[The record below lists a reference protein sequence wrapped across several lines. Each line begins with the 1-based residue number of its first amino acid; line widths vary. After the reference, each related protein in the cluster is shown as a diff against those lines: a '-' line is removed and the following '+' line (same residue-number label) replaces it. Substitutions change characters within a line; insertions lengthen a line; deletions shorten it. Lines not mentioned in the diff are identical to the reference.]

1 MIALLPALVVLFLV
15 SGACGLIYQVLW
27 LRLLGLVFGVTV
39 YSASTVWASFMA
51 GLALGSYLGG
61 KVGDRT
67 RAPLVWFGLVE
78 ILVGVSALATPWG
91 LAALQHLYASAQ
103 PSLPQSFAAL
113 TAARAAMSF
122 LVLLVPTLMMGA
134 SLPLIIRS
142 SMFRGGTLG
151 SRVGLL
157 YGTNT
162 TGAILGTL
170 AAGLYLIP
178 SIGIAKT
185 FQTAAAMNVS
195 AGVIAVVLG
204 LILRT
209 RATAAESTPATT
221 AEPTHAPAREDL
233 SAGARRLVL
242 WVFMVSGFAAL
253 ALEVVWFR
261 AIVLV
266 ARPTVYTFAIMLAAV
281 LFGIAF
287 GSFLITPYMRRRWN
301 WIALLA
307 VAEIAMGFAALVSF
321 AALGRV
327 NEVNAA
333 IAPHLVS
340 FVAPFMTFT
349 ISAALPVVVPAC
361 LLMGVAYPIGL
372 HLYVGATAGDTAR
385 AASRIGTF
393 NSLNLVGAIFGSLV
407 GGFVLLPMLGSRTSL
422 MAIAIIIFA
431 SGLALLLYI
440 LKNPVVRIAAVGVL
454 ATSFAVLAL
463 KTVDPF
469 QVFLALRYP
478 GQTVAWY
485 EEAVEGTVSVHG
497 DRRGNYMLVLDGNH
511 QANDTGPMLATHRRI
526 ALLGMALHPEA
537 RDVLVVGLG
546 GGATPGAIVT
556 QEGVDMD
563 VVELSSAVVRASK
576 LFAHANHNLLEQP
589 NVRMRVDDG
598 RNYLTLTRK
607 KYDLITADLIQ
618 PQHAGAN
625 NVYSK
630 EYFEAVRAALKP
642 GGMTMQWANG
652 TEAEYKTICRT
663 FQTVFP
669 YATVWGDGSLLL
681 GTLEPLVLRQS
692 DYNWKLQFPGRKQG
706 LIELGADTFDKL
718 LGLYMAGPDEL
729 RAYLGDGPILT
740 DDRPLAEYF
749 LSLPRGRNPDR
760 SGLHGDVHRHVR

>member
-1 MIALLPALVVLFLV
+1 MAALLPALVLLFLV

-27 LRLLGLVFGVTV
+27 LRMLGLVFGVTV

-67 RAPLVWFGLVE
+67 KVPLVWFGAVE
-78 ILVGVSALATPWG
+78 ILVGVSALATPAG
-91 LAALQHLYASAQ
+91 LAALQHLYASAL

-113 TAARAAMSF
+113 ATARAMMSF

-142 SMFRGGTLG
+142 SMFRAGALG

-178 SIGIAKT
+178 TVGIAKT
-185 FQTAAAMNVS
+185 FQAAALMNVS
-195 AGVIAVVLG
+195 AGVVAVLMG
-204 LILRT
+204 LALR
-209 RATAAESTPATT
+209 RRSAAAGASPEAASVA
-221 AEPTHAPAREDL
+221 AHDRVDL
-233 SAGARRLVL
+233 PVGARRLVL
-242 WVFMVSGFAAL
+242 WVFIVSGFATL

-266 ARPTVYTFAIMLAAV
+266 ARPTVYTFAVMLAAV

-287 GSFLITPYMRRRWN
+287 GSFLITPFMRRRWN
-301 WIALLA
+301 WLALLA
-307 VAEIAMGFAALVSF
+307 AAEIAMGFAALVSLGV
-321 AALGRV
+321 LGRV

-333 IAPHLVS
+333 IAPYLVS
-340 FVAPFMTFT
+340 FVPSFLTYG
-349 ISAALPVVVPAC
+349 IAAAVPVVLPAC
-361 LLMGVAYPIGL
+361 LLMGIAYPIGL
-372 HLYVGATAGDTAR
+372 HLYVGATAGDSAR

-393 NSLNLVGAIFGSLV
+393 NSLNLVGAIFGSLI
-407 GGFVLLPMLGSRTSL
+407 GGFVLLPVLGSRASL
-422 MAIAIIIFA
+422 MAVAVVIFA
-431 SGLALLLYI
+431 SGLALLTYV
-440 LKNPVVRIAAVGVL
+440 LKGSVLRIAATGVL
-454 ATSFAVLAL
+454 AAGFGLMAVR
-463 KTVDPF
+463 TVDPF
-469 QVFLALRYP
+469 QVFLKLRYP

-497 DRRGNYMLVLDGNH
+497 DRPGNYMLVLDGNH

-526 ALLGMALHPEA
+526 AQLGLALHPEA

-546 GGATPGAIVT
+546 GGATPGGVVT
-556 QEGVDMD
+556 HEGVDLD
-563 VVELSSAVVRASK
+563 VVELSSAVVRASR
-576 LFAHANHNLLEQP
+576 LFAHANHNLLDQP

-598 RNYLTLTRK
+598 RNFLTLTRK

-618 PQHAGAN
+618 PVHAGSN
-625 NVYSK
+625 NVYSR

-642 GGMTMQWANG
+642 GGMVMQWANG

-669 YATVWGDGSLLL
+669 YTTVWGDGSLLL
-681 GTLEPLVLRQS
+681 GTLEPLVLRES
-692 DYNWKLQFPGRKQG
+692 DYKWKLQSPGRKQG
-706 LIELGADTFDKL
+706 LVELGADTFDKL
-718 LGLYMAGPDEL
+718 LAMYMAGPDEL

-749 LSLPRGRNPDR
+749 MSLPRGRGPDR
-760 SGLHGDVHRHVR
+760 SGLKGDVRRHVR

>member
-1 MIALLPALVVLFLV
+1 VAALLPALVLLFLV

-27 LRLLGLVFGVTV
+27 LRMLGLVFGVTV

-67 RAPLVWFGLVE
+67 RSPLVWFGAVE
-78 ILVGVSALATPWG
+78 ILVGVSALATPAG
-91 LAALQHLYASAQ
+91 LAALQHLYASAL
-103 PSLPQSFAAL
+103 PSLPQSFGAL
-113 TAARAAMSF
+113 TTARAAMSF

-162 TGAILGTL
+162 TGAIAGTL

-178 SIGIAKT
+178 TVGIAKT
-185 FQTAAAMNVS
+185 FQTAALMNVS
-195 AGVIAVVLG
+195 AGVIAVLLG
-204 LILRT
+204 LALRR
-209 RATAAESTPATT
+209 RAAAAAGSAGPA
-221 AEPTHAPAREDL
+221 AAPVAAHDRVDL
-233 SAGARRLVL
+233 PAGARRLVL
-242 WVFMVSGFAAL
+242 WVFVVSGFATL

-287 GSFLITPYMRRRWN
+287 GSFLITPFMRRRWN
-301 WIALLA
+301 WLALLA
-307 VAEIAMGFAALVSF
+307 AAEIAMGFAALVSLG
-321 AALGRV
+321 ALGRV

-333 IAPHLVS
+333 MAPYIVSVVPSFLTYAIA
-340 FVAPFMTFT
+340 
-349 ISAALPVVVPAC
+349 AALPVVLPAC
-361 LLMGVAYPIGL
+361 LLMGLAYPIGL
-372 HLYVGATAGDTAR
+372 HLYVGATAGDSAR

-393 NSLNLVGAIFGSLV
+393 NSLNLVGAIFGSLM
-407 GGFVLLPMLGSRTSL
+407 GGFVLLPILGSRTSL
-422 MAIAIIIFA
+422 MAVAIVIFA
-431 SGLALLLYI
+431 SGLALLTYV
-440 LKNPVVRIAAVGVL
+440 LKGNVLKIAAVGVL
-454 ATSFAVLAL
+454 GAIFGVVAVR
-463 KTVDPF
+463 TVDPF
-469 QVFLALRYP
+469 QVFLKLRYP
-478 GQTVAWY
+478 GQKVAWY
-485 EEAVEGTVSVHG
+485 EEAVEGTVSVLG
-497 DRRGNYMLVLDGNH
+497 DRPGSYMLVLDGNH

-526 ALLGMALHPEA
+526 ALLGLALHPEV
-537 RDVLVVGLG
+537 REMLVVGLG
-546 GGATPGAIVT
+546 GGATPGAAVT
-556 QEGVDMD
+556 HEGVELD

-589 NVRMRVDDG
+589 NVHMRVDDG
-598 RNYLTLTRK
+598 RNYLTLTKK

-618 PQHAGAN
+618 PIHAGSN

-681 GTLEPLVLRQS
+681 GTLEPLVLRES
-692 DYNWKLQFPGRKQG
+692 DYKWKLQSPGRKQG
-706 LIELGADTFDKL
+706 LVELGADTFDKL
-718 LGLYMAGPDEL
+718 LAMYMAGPDEL
-729 RAYLGDGPILT
+729 RTYLGDGPILT

-749 LSLPRGRNPDR
+749 LSLPRGRGPDR
-760 SGLHGDVHRHVR
+760 SGLRGDVRRHVR

>member
-1 MIALLPALVVLFLV
+1 VAALLPALVLLFLV

-67 RAPLVWFGLVE
+67 RVPLIWFGVVE
-78 ILVGVSALATPWG
+78 ILVGVSALATPAG
-91 LAALQHLYASAQ
+91 LAALQHLYGSAL
-103 PSLPQSFAAL
+103 PSLPESFAAL
-113 TAARAAMSF
+113 TAARAVMSF

-162 TGAILGTL
+162 SGAILGTL

-178 SIGIAKT
+178 TIGIART
-185 FQTAAAMNVS
+185 FQTAALMNVS
-195 AGVIAVVLG
+195 AGLIAVLLG
-204 LILRT
+204 LALR
-209 RATAAESTPATT
+209 RKPAADHGATT
-221 AEPTHAPAREDL
+221 AAAAAASADGRVDL
-233 SAGARRLVL
+233 PVTARRLVL
-242 WVFMVSGFAAL
+242 WVFIVSGFATL

-266 ARPTVYTFAIMLAAV
+266 ARPTVYTFAIMLATV
-281 LFGIAF
+281 LFGIAV
-287 GSFLITPYMRRRWN
+287 GSFLITPFMRRRWN
-301 WIALLA
+301 WIGLLA
-307 VAEIAMGFAALVSF
+307 AAEIAMGFAALVSF

-327 NEVNAA
+327 SDVNAA
-333 IAPHLVS
+333 IAPHLEPLVPS
-340 FVAPFMTFT
+340 FLTYA
-349 ISAALPVVVPAC
+349 IAAALPVVLPSC
-361 LLMGVAYPIGL
+361 LLMGIAYPIGL
-372 HLYVGATAGDTAR
+372 HLYVGATAGDSTR
-385 AASRIGTF
+385 AASRIGSF
-393 NSLNLVGAIFGSLV
+393 NSLNLVGAIVGSLI
-407 GGFVLLPMLGSRTSL
+407 GGFVLLPLLGSRTSL
-422 MAIAIIIFA
+422 MLIAIVIFT
-431 SGLALLLYI
+431 SGLALLMY
-440 LKNPVVRIAAVGVL
+440 VVKKPALRLGGVAVL
-454 ATSFAVLAL
+454 AAGFAVLAVR
-463 KTVDPF
+463 TVDPF
-469 QVFLALRYP
+469 QVFLKIRYP

-497 DRRGNYMLVLDGNH
+497 DRPGSYMLVLDGNH

-526 ALLGMALHPEA
+526 ALLGLALHPEA

-546 GGATPGAIVT
+546 GGATPGAAVT
-556 QEGVDMD
+556 HEGVDVD

-576 LFAHANHNLLEQP
+576 FFAHANHNLLEQP
-589 NVRMRVDDG
+589 NVHMRVDDG
-598 RNYLTLTRK
+598 RNYLTLTKK

-618 PQHAGAN
+618 PIHAGSN

-681 GTLEPLVLRQS
+681 GTLEPLVLRES
-692 DYNWKLQFPGRKQG
+692 DYTWKLQSPGRHQG
-706 LIELGADTFDKL
+706 LVELGADTFDKL
-718 LGLYMAGPDEL
+718 LAMYMAGPDEL

-760 SGLHGDVHRHVR
+760 SGLHGDVRRHVR

>member
-1 MIALLPALVVLFLV
+1 MAALLPALVLLFLV

-27 LRLLGLVFGVTV
+27 LRMLGLVFGVTV

-67 RAPLVWFGLVE
+67 RVPLVWFGAVE
-78 ILVGVSALATPWG
+78 ILVGVSALATPAG
-91 LAALQHLYASAQ
+91 LAALQHLYASAL

-113 TAARAAMSF
+113 TTARAMMSF

-178 SIGIAKT
+178 TVGIAKT
-185 FQTAAAMNVS
+185 FQTAALMNVL
-195 AGVIAVVLG
+195 AGVVAVLLG
-204 LILRT
+204 LALRKK
-209 RATAAESTPATT
+209 AAAAEDVSQA
-221 AEPTHAPAREDL
+221 AAAAPAAGREDL
-233 SAGARRLVL
+233 PVGARRLVL
-242 WVFMVSGFAAL
+242 WVFIVSGFATL

-266 ARPTVYTFAIMLAAV
+266 ARPTVYTFAVMLAAV

-287 GSFLITPYMRRRWN
+287 GSFMVTPFMRRRWN
-301 WIALLA
+301 WLA
-307 VAEIAMGFAALVSF
+307 ILAAAEIAMGFAALVSLGV
-321 AALGRV
+321 LGRV

-333 IAPHLVS
+333 IAPYLVS
-340 FVAPFMTFT
+340 FVPSFLTYGIA
-349 ISAALPVVVPAC
+349 AALPVVLPAC
-361 LLMGVAYPIGL
+361 LLMGIAYPIGL
-372 HLYVGATAGDTAR
+372 HLYVGATAGDSAR

-393 NSLNLVGAIFGSLV
+393 NSLNLVGAIFGSLI
-407 GGFVLLPMLGSRTSL
+407 GGFVLLPMLGSRASL
-422 MAIAIIIFA
+422 TAVAIVIFL
-431 SGLALLLYI
+431 SGLALLTYV
-440 LKNPVVRIAAVGVL
+440 LKGNVLRIAAAGVL
-454 ATSFAVLAL
+454 ATGFGVLAVR
-463 KTVDPF
+463 TVDPF
-469 QVFLALRYP
+469 HVFLKVRYP
-478 GQTVAWY
+478 GQTVAWN
-485 EEAVEGTVSVHG
+485 EEAVEGTVSVLG
-497 DRRGNYMLVLDGNH
+497 ERPGNYMLVLDGNH

-526 ALLGMALHPEA
+526 ALLGLALHPEV
-537 RDVLVVGLG
+537 RDMLVIGLG
-546 GGATPGAIVT
+546 GGATPGAAVT
-556 QEGVDMD
+556 HEGVELD

-589 NVRMRVDDG
+589 NVHMRVDDG
-598 RNYLTLTRK
+598 RNFLTLTRK

-618 PQHAGAN
+618 PIHAGSN
-625 NVYSK
+625 NVYSR

-663 FQTVFP
+663 FQSVFP

-681 GTLEPLVLRQS
+681 GTLEPLVLRES
-692 DYNWKLQFPGRKQG
+692 DYTWKLQSPGRTQG
-706 LIELGADTFDKL
+706 LVELGADTFDKL
-718 LGLYMAGPDEL
+718 LAMYMAGPDEL

-749 LSLPRGRNPDR
+749 LSLPRGRGPDR
-760 SGLHGDVHRHVR
+760 SGLKGDVRRHVQ

>member
-1 MIALLPALVVLFLV
+1 VAALLPALVLLFLV

-27 LRLLGLVFGVTV
+27 LRMLGLVFGVTV

-67 RAPLVWFGLVE
+67 KVPLVWFGAVE
-78 ILVGVSALATPWG
+78 ILVGVSALATPAG
-91 LAALQHLYASAQ
+91 LAALQHLYASAL
-103 PSLPQSFAAL
+103 PSLPQSFGAL
-113 TAARAAMSF
+113 TTARAAMSF

-178 SIGIAKT
+178 TVGIAKT
-185 FQTAAAMNVS
+185 FQTAALMNVS
-195 AGVIAVVLG
+195 AGVIAVLLG
-204 LILRT
+204 LALR
-209 RATAAESTPATT
+209 RRVAAASDAAGPA
-221 AEPTHAPAREDL
+221 AAPVAAHDRVDL
-233 SAGARRLVL
+233 PAGARRLVL
-242 WVFMVSGFAAL
+242 WVFVVSGFATL

-287 GSFLITPYMRRRWN
+287 GSFLITPFMRRRWN
-301 WIALLA
+301 WLALLA
-307 VAEIAMGFAALVSF
+307 AAEIAMGFAALVSLG
-321 AALGRV
+321 ALGRV
-327 NEVNAA
+327 NDVNAA
-333 IAPHLVS
+333 ITPYIASVVPS
-340 FVAPFMTFT
+340 FLTYA
-349 ISAALPVVVPAC
+349 IAAALPVVLPAC
-361 LLMGVAYPIGL
+361 LLMGLAYPIGL
-372 HLYVGATAGDTAR
+372 HLYVGATAGDSAR

-393 NSLNLVGAIFGSLV
+393 NSLNLVGAIFGSLI
-407 GGFVLLPMLGSRTSL
+407 GGFVLLPKLGSRTSL
-422 MAIAIIIFA
+422 IAVAILIFA
-431 SGLALLLYI
+431 SGLALLIYV
-440 LKNPVVRIAAVGVL
+440 LKKPALRIAAAGVL
-454 ATSFAVLAL
+454 AAGFGVVAVR
-463 KTVDPF
+463 TVDPF
-469 QVFLALRYP
+469 HVFLNVRYP
-478 GQTVAWY
+478 GQKVAWY

-497 DRRGNYMLVLDGNH
+497 DRPGNYMLVLDGNH

-526 ALLGMALHPEA
+526 ALLGLALHPEV
-537 RDVLVVGLG
+537 REMLVVGLG
-546 GGATPGAIVT
+546 GGATPGAAVT
-556 QEGVDMD
+556 HEGVELD

-589 NVRMRVDDG
+589 NVHMRVDDG
-598 RNYLTLTRK
+598 RNYLTLTKK

-618 PQHAGAN
+618 PIHAGSN

-681 GTLEPLVLRQS
+681 GTVEPLVLRES
-692 DYNWKLQFPGRKQG
+692 DYQWKLQSPGRKQG
-706 LIELGADTFDKL
+706 LVELGADTFDKL
-718 LGLYMAGPDEL
+718 LAMYMAGPDEL

-749 LSLPRGRNPDR
+749 LSLPRGRGPDR
-760 SGLHGDVHRHVR
+760 SGLRGDVRRHVR

>member
-1 MIALLPALVVLFLV
+1 MAALLPALVLLFLV

-27 LRLLGLVFGVTV
+27 LRMLGLVFGVTV

-67 RAPLVWFGLVE
+67 RIPLVWFGAVE
-78 ILVGVSALATPWG
+78 ILVGVSALATPAG
-91 LAALQHLYASAQ
+91 LAALQHLYASAL
-103 PSLPQSFAAL
+103 PSLPQSFGAL
-113 TAARAAMSF
+113 TTARAAMSF

-178 SIGIAKT
+178 TVGIAKT
-185 FQTAAAMNVS
+185 FQTAALMNVS
-195 AGVIAVVLG
+195 AGVIAVLLG
-204 LILRT
+204 LALR
-209 RATAAESTPATT
+209 RRVAAASDAAGPA
-221 AEPTHAPAREDL
+221 AAPVAAHDRVDL
-233 SAGARRLVL
+233 PAGARRLVL
-242 WVFMVSGFAAL
+242 WVFVVSGFATL

-287 GSFLITPYMRRRWN
+287 GSFLITPFMRRRWN
-301 WIALLA
+301 WLALLA
-307 VAEIAMGFAALVSF
+307 AAEIAMGFAALVSLG
-321 AALGRV
+321 ALGRV
-327 NEVNAA
+327 NDVNAA
-333 IAPHLVS
+333 ITPYIASVVPS
-340 FVAPFMTFT
+340 FLTYA
-349 ISAALPVVVPAC
+349 IAAALPVVLPAC
-361 LLMGVAYPIGL
+361 LLMGLAYPIGL
-372 HLYVGATAGDTAR
+372 HLYVGATAGDSAR

-393 NSLNLVGAIFGSLV
+393 NSLNLVGAIFGSLI
-407 GGFVLLPMLGSRTSL
+407 GGFVLLPKLGSRTSL
-422 MAIAIIIFA
+422 IAVAILIFA
-431 SGLALLLYI
+431 SGLALLIYV
-440 LKNPVVRIAAVGVL
+440 LKKPALRIAAAGVL
-454 ATSFAVLAL
+454 AAGFGVVAVR
-463 KTVDPF
+463 TVDPF
-469 QVFLALRYP
+469 HVFLNVRYP
-478 GQTVAWY
+478 GQKVAWY

-497 DRRGNYMLVLDGNH
+497 DRPGNYMLVLDGNH

-526 ALLGMALHPEA
+526 ALLGLALHPEV
-537 RDVLVVGLG
+537 REMLVVGLG
-546 GGATPGAIVT
+546 GGATPGAAVT
-556 QEGVDMD
+556 HEGVELD

-589 NVRMRVDDG
+589 NVHMRVDDG
-598 RNYLTLTRK
+598 RNYLTLTKK

-618 PQHAGAN
+618 PIHAGSN

-681 GTLEPLVLRQS
+681 GTVEPLVLRES
-692 DYNWKLQFPGRKQG
+692 DYQWKLQSPGRKQG
-706 LIELGADTFDKL
+706 LVELGADTFDKL
-718 LGLYMAGPDEL
+718 LAMYMAGPDEL

-749 LSLPRGRNPDR
+749 LSLPRGRGPDR
-760 SGLHGDVHRHVR
+760 SGLRGDVRRHVR

>member
-1 MIALLPALVVLFLV
+1 MIALLPALVLLFLV

-27 LRLLGLVFGVTV
+27 LRMLGLVFGVTV

-67 RAPLVWFGLVE
+67 KVPLVWFGAVE
-78 ILVGVSALATPWG
+78 ILVGVSALATPAG
-91 LAALQHLYASAQ
+91 LAALQHLYASAL

-113 TAARAAMSF
+113 TTARAMMSF

-178 SIGIAKT
+178 TVGIAKT
-185 FQTAAAMNVS
+185 FQTAALMNVS
-195 AGVIAVVLG
+195 AGVIAVLLG
-204 LILRT
+204 LALRKK
-209 RATAAESTPATT
+209 AAAGTADAGQPATT
-221 AEPTHAPAREDL
+221 GAAHARTDLPT
-233 SAGARRLVL
+233 GARRLVL
-242 WVFMVSGFAAL
+242 WVFIVSGFATL

-266 ARPTVYTFAIMLAAV
+266 ARPTVYTFAVMLAAV

-287 GSFLITPYMRRRWN
+287 GSFLVTPFMRRRWN
-301 WIALLA
+301 WLALLA
-307 VAEIAMGFAALVSF
+307 AAEIAMGFAALVSLG
-321 AALGRV
+321 ALGRV

-333 IAPHLVS
+333 IAPYLVS
-340 FVAPFMTFT
+340 VVPSFLTYGIA
-349 ISAALPVVVPAC
+349 AALPVVLPAC
-361 LLMGVAYPIGL
+361 LLMGIAYPIGL
-372 HLYVGATAGDTAR
+372 HLYVGATAGDSAR

-393 NSLNLVGAIFGSLV
+393 NSLNLVGAIFGSLI
-407 GGFVLLPMLGSRTSL
+407 GGFVLLPILGSRTSL
-422 MAIAIIIFA
+422 MAIALVIFV
-431 SGLALLLYI
+431 SGLALLTYV
-440 LKNPVVRIAAVGVL
+440 LKGNALRIAAAGLL
-454 ATSFAVLAL
+454 AGGFALLAVR
-463 KTVDPF
+463 TVDPF
-469 QVFLALRYP
+469 QVFLNVRYP
-478 GQTVAWY
+478 GQKVAWY

-497 DRRGNYMLVLDGNH
+497 DRPGNYMLVLDGNH

-526 ALLGMALHPEA
+526 ALLGLALHPEA

-556 QEGVDMD
+556 HEGVELD

-589 NVRMRVDDG
+589 NVHMRVDDG
-598 RNYLTLTRK
+598 RNFLTLTRK

-618 PQHAGAN
+618 PIHAGSN
-625 NVYSK
+625 NVYSR

-669 YATVWGDGSLLL
+669 YTTVWGDGSLLL
-681 GTLEPLVLRQS
+681 GTLEPLVLRES
-692 DYNWKLQFPGRKQG
+692 DYKWKLQSPGRKQG
-706 LIELGADTFDKL
+706 LVELGADTFDKL
-718 LGLYMAGPDEL
+718 LAMYMAGPDEL

-749 LSLPRGRNPDR
+749 LSLPRGRGPDR
-760 SGLHGDVHRHVR
+760 SGLRGDVRRHVR